1 MGYGRLVMITALLDT
16 HAVIWLLHGDK
27 RLSESA
33 LAVVNQ
39 AARQRKQVAL
49 SSMSLVEIAYLEEKQ
64 RVPAGT
70 LQGVLKLLAAPSA
83 MLAEIPVSQKIITA
97 LLQISRMEIPDMP
110 DRVIAATALAAKVPL
125 VSRDRKIQA
134 SQVQTVW

>member
-1 MGYGRLVMITALLDT
+1 MITALLDT